1 MRGLHRDGIFT
12 RRSISIAAG
21 CAACSSSLRLAWLLI
36 VVAVVGWAAGRSAIA
51 AEAKPPQRPD
61 PEMARHVSRLL
72 TLLRQAKKDPAKRE
86 AVIDEA
92 ISLGPQVAAAIHAGV
107 GRDMQ
112 PLLKSYSGKFSQ
124 AASKLAQKKIG
135 SVNLEEVQRL
145 RTTVLELQNRPDFS
159 KELIEREADPALK
172 RLEEIFVVDRQ
183 EVLNENPSLGKERE
197 SLSEM
202 GRLWEKTAAFLHDQ
216 VPESPEKPKERPSF
230 ENYLA
235 GEEALACGLAAP
247 MDPRTREVLAMNA
260 RLASQLQPEEARAV
274 LALNL
279 TRNLLGLSALAI
291 DLRLCET
298 ARDHSADM
306 QRLNF
311 FAHESPVEG
320 KKTPWDRAKRFGTTA
335 SGENIAMGY
344 HDGKAVNMGW
354 FHSPGHHKNMLGKG
368 HTRVGMG
375 QAGSYFTELFG
386 GN

>member
-1 MRGLHRDGIFT
+1 MRSCCRALVALPSMECRAPAAFARKWAV
-12 RRSISIAAG
+12 RRSLFA
-21 CAACSSSLRLAWLLI
+21 LAMALL
-36 VVAVVGWAAGRSAIA
+36 VSAVADWAQTS
-51 AEAKPPQRPD
+51 EAKAPQRPD

-72 TLLRQAKKDPAKRE
+72 TLLRQAKKDPSKRE

-92 ISLGPQVAAAIHAGV
+92 ISLGPQVASAIHAGL
-107 GRDMQ
+107 GREMQ
-112 PLLKSYSGKFSQ
+112 PLLKSYSAKFSQ
-124 AASKLAQKKIG
+124 AAGKLAQKKIG

-145 RTTVLELQNRPDFS
+145 RATVLELQNRPDFS
-159 KELIEREADPALK
+159 KELIQREADPALK
-172 RLEEIFVVDRQ
+172 KLEEIFVVDRQ
-183 EVLNENPSLGKERE
+183 EVLAENPSLVKERE
-197 SLSEM
+197 SLSEL
-202 GRLWEKTAAFLHDQ
+202 GRLWEKTATYLFEQ
-216 VPESPEKPKERPSF
+216 VPDSPEKPKDKPSF
-230 ENYLA
+230 EDYLA
-235 GEEALACGLAAP
+235 GEETLACGLAAP
-247 MDPRTREVLAMNA
+247 MDPHTRDVLAVNA
-260 RLASQLQPEEARAV
+260 RLAAQLQPEEARAV

>member
-1 MRGLHRDGIFT
+1 MGGRSHEFIST
-12 RRSISIAAG
+12 RRLIAASG
-21 CAACSSSLRLAWLLI
+21 SASVRGSSLCLAGFLI
-36 VVAVVGWAAGRSAIA
+36 AVAVVSWAAIRLAFA
-51 AEAKPPQRPD
+51 AETKPPQRPD

-72 TLLRQAKKDPAKRE
+72 TLLRQAKKDPTKRE

-92 ISLGPQVAAAIHAGV
+92 VSLGPQVASAMHAAL
-107 GRDMQ
+107 GREMQ
-112 PLLKSYSGKFSQ
+112 PLLKSYSAKFSQ
-124 AASKLAQKKIG
+124 AAGKLAQKKIG
-135 SVNLEEVQRL
+135 SVNLDEVQRL
-145 RTTVLELQNRPDFS
+145 RTAVLELQNRPDFS
-159 KELIEREADPALK
+159 KELIEREGDPALK
-172 RLEEIFVVDRQ
+172 KLEEIFVVDRQ
-183 EVLNENPSLGKERE
+183 EVLNENPSLVKERE
-197 SLSEM
+197 SLSEL
-202 GRLWEKTAAFLHDQ
+202 GRLWEKTATYLYEQ
-216 VPESPEKPKERPSF
+216 TPESPEKPKEKPSF
-230 ENYLA
+230 ESYLA

-247 MDPRTREVLAMNA
+247 MDPHTREVLALNA
-260 RLASQLQPEEARAV
+260 RLAAQLQPEEARAV

-279 TRNLLGLSALAI
+279 TRNLLGLSALAV

>member
-1 MRGLHRDGIFT
+1 MDGRSQICVSAPGLNAARASAAV
-12 RRSISIAAG
+12 RRSA
-21 CAACSSSLRLAWLLI
+21 LWLVWLLI
-36 VVAVVGWAAGRSAIA
+36 AAAVVSWAAARVSDG
-51 AEAKPPQRPD
+51 AETKPPQRPD

-72 TLLRQAKKDPAKRE
+72 TLLRQAKKDAAKRE
-86 AVIDEA
+86 AAIDEA
-92 ISLGPQVAAAIHAGV
+92 ISLGPQVASAIHAAL
-107 GRDMQ
+107 GREMQ
-112 PLLKSYSGKFSQ
+112 PLLKSYSAKFSQ
-124 AASKLAQKKIG
+124 AAGKLAQKKIG

-159 KELIEREADPALK
+159 KELIEREGDPALK
-172 RLEEIFVVDRQ
+172 KLEEIFVVDRQ
-183 EVLNENPSLGKERE
+183 EVLNENASLVKERE
-197 SLSEM
+197 SLSEL
-202 GRLWEKTAAFLHDQ
+202 GRLWEKTATYLYEQ
-216 VPESPEKPKERPSF
+216 TPESPEKPKEKPSF
-230 ENYLA
+230 ESYLA
-235 GEEALACGLAAP
+235 GEETLACGLAAP
-247 MDPRTREVLAMNA
+247 MDPHTREVLAVNA
-260 RLASQLQPEEARAV
+260 RLAAQLQPEEARAV

-279 TRNLLGLSALAI
+279 TRNLLGLSALSI